1 MTDAPRFRREADMLT
16 PLAALSDAFLSD
28 ATVLFEVACTAGVP
42 DLVLLQVDHDAV
54 RDRKGAAPLE
64 HPVDVTALLALQ
76 SSLDVPM
83 PAHAIADWVHVSAE
97 HLRRRVLP
105 RLVES
110 GHALAMDNGWHSTYS
125 FRSLARRVI
134 TIETKLRDWRGGL
147 AQASRH
153 AVVADEA
160 WLVVDERAIAPA
172 RTRLAGFDMLDVGLA
187 SLSTDE
193 RLERLSTP
201 RVNRSR
207 QPGRELLV
215 ERAVALHLAGQVSG
229 ALPRVFGTVL
239 VATEADPRLAGA
251 PGR

>member
-1 MTDAPRFRREADMLT
+1 MLA
-16 PLAALSDAFLSD
+16 PLAARSDAFLPG

-42 DLVLLQVDHDAV
+42 DLVLLELDHDAV
-54 RDRKGAAPLE
+54 RDRQGAAPLE

-76 SSLDVPM
+76 SAPDVPM
-83 PAHAIADWVHVSAE
+83 PAQAIADWVHVSAE

-105 RLVES
+105 RLVDG
-110 GHALAMDNGWHSTYS
+110 GHALATDDGWQGAYP

-134 TIETKLRDWRGGL
+134 TIEAKLRDWRGGL

-160 WLVVDERAIAPA
+160 WLVVDARAVAPT
-172 RTRLAGFDMLDVGLA
+172 RTRLAGFYMFDVGLA
-187 SLSTDE
+187 SLSTDG

-215 ERAVALHLAGQVSG
+215 ERAVALHVGGQASG
-229 ALPRVFGTVL
+229 ALPRVFGKVL
-239 VATEADPRLAGA
+239 VATEADPRLGGA